1 MSNSKQIVLM
11 LVELLVN
18 QLCK

>member
-1 MSNSKQIVLM
+1 M